1 MKLNHLNICTQDPEG
16 SAEFFVKYFGFTRET
31 MRQGAP
37 LALVHDEEGF
47 TLTFLNLS
55 KQSESLYPEGF
66 HFGFIVK
73 SREEVDRLFST
84 LAADGYASIPPK
96 EVHGSYTF
104 YFTSPAKVTM
114 EVQIRLP

>member
-1 MKLNHLNICTQDPEG
+1 M
-16 SAEFFVKYFGFTRET
+16 KYFGFTRES
-31 MRQGAP
+31 MRPGFP

-55 KQSESLYPEGF
+55 KQSEPVYPEGF

-73 SREEVDRLFST
+73 SKDEVDRLYSV
-84 LAADGYASIPPK
+84 LAADGYASTPPK

-104 YFTSPAKVTM
+104 YFMSPAKVTM